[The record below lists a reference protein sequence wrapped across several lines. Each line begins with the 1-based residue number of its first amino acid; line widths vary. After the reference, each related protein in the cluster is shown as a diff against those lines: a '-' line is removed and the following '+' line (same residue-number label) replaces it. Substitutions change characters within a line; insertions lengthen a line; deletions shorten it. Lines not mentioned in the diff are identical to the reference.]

1 MNPPAPGGRTP
12 GERTANPNMNDIL
25 ADLTESQKAAV
36 THGTGPLLVLAG
48 PGSGKT
54 RVITRRIAWL
64 LSSGIPPHRILA
76 VTFTNKAA
84 EEMRSRLRAMNVSPG
99 STLATFHGLC
109 TRLLREFGA
118 EAGIPPRFTIYD
130 QADQKAVLR
139 EVYKEKGLDA
149 QRPPPAAVLRRIGR
163 DKSGLSRGGGRF
175 REVFGEGL
183 SEPLVREIAESYER
197 KLASASALDFDD
209 LLLRT
214 AKLLESRDDVRA
226 ALGLRYA
233 YIMVDE
239 YQDTN
244 TCQYRIARALARDHG
259 NLFVTGDPDQSIYG
273 WRGADIENILA
284 FERDFPGS
292 PVIRLEENF
301 RSTPQ
306 VLHLAD
312 RLIRSNVR
320 RKDKRLISRREA
332 GAAPRLYSFADEHEE
347 ALGAAA
353 WIRTMREDQDIEY
366 NRIAVFYR
374 INAMSRVL
382 EEALIRAHIPYQIV
396 KGLEF
401 LERREIKDML
411 AYLRLLANPADEIS
425 LLRIINRP
433 ARGIGETTIRKL
445 LSSARDAG
453 RDVWSLLEDPS
464 SIGGLPPAAS
474 SRLAEFHS
482 LIRDLQSRLDAPVTE
497 IARAVH
503 VRSGL
508 KNLLQEEKNED
519 ALENVEELIRAAE
532 EFDAEFAAAGG
543 LALFLHQ
550 TALMS
555 DVDAYDEA
563 AGAVSLMTL
572 HSAKGLEFA
581 AVLIVGVEDGL
592 IPHFRSAEDGR
603 DLEEERRLL
612 FVGITRAERIL
623 ALSHARSRTT
633 HGLTRPAALSS
644 FLRDIDGLEVVRSPL
659 TAGAF
664 GSGSPDRSVG
674 TPISVAA
681 PASADDAGGLS
692 GTVFKAGDRVNHPSI
707 GPGRIEQTIPDGE
720 RSRVVV
726 KFDSGARLTLVLK
739 FARLEPHGR

>member
-1 MNPPAPGGRTP
+1 
-12 GERTANPNMNDIL
+12 MNDIL
-25 ADLTESQKAAV
+25 ADLTDSQKAAV

-64 LSSGIPPHRILA
+64 ISTGVPPYRLLA

-84 EEMRSRLRAMNVSPG
+84 EEMRSRLRAMDVPRG
-99 STLATFHGLC
+99 STLSTFHSLC
-109 TRLLREFGA
+109 TRLLREFPA
-118 EAGIPPRFTIYD
+118 EAGVAPRFTIYD
-130 QADQKAVLR
+130 QSDQKAVLR
-139 EVYKEKGLDA
+139 EIYKGKGLDL
-149 QRPPPAAVLRRIGR
+149 QNHPPAAVLRRISR
-163 DKSGLSRGGGRF
+163 DKSGLSRSGIRF
-175 REVFGEGL
+175 REDFGARI
-183 SEPLVREIAESYER
+183 SEPLFQEIADSYER
-197 KLASASALDFDD
+197 KLASAGALDFDD

-214 AKLLESRDDVRA
+214 ANLLESRDDIRER
-226 ALGLRYA
+226 LGRRYE

-273 WRGADIENILA
+273 WRGADIENILT

-320 RKDKRLISRREA
+320 RKDKRLISRRAA
-332 GAAPRLYSFADEHEE
+332 GAAPRLYSFTDEHEE

-353 WIRTMREDQDIEY
+353 WIRMMREAQEIEY
-366 NRIAVFYR
+366 SRMAVFYR
-374 INAMSRVL
+374 TNAMSRVL

-411 AYLRLLANPADEIS
+411 AYLRVLSNPVDEIS

-445 LSSARDAG
+445 LSAAHAADRDA
-453 RDVWSLLEDPS
+453 WSLLQNPA
-464 SIGGLPPAAS
+464 SIEGLPPAAS
-474 SRLAEFHS
+474 TRLDEFRG
-482 LIRDLQSRLDAPVTE
+482 LVLDLQARLEAPVAE
-497 IARAVH
+497 IGREVFL
-503 VRSGL
+503 RSGL
-508 KNLLQEEKNED
+508 RAALQEEKNED
-519 ALENVEELIRAAE
+519 ALENVEELIRSAE
-532 EFDAEFAAAGG
+532 EFDAEFASAGG

-555 DVDAYDEA
+555 DVDSYDDA
-563 AGAVSLMTL
+563 SGAVSLMTL

-581 AVLIVGVEDGL
+581 AVLIVGVEDGV
-592 IPHFRSAEDGR
+592 IPHFRSKEDGR

-612 FVGITRAERIL
+612 FVGITRAERVL
-623 ALSHARSRTT
+623 ALSHARSRTM
-633 HGLTRPAALSS
+633 HGLTRPAALSP
-644 FLRDIDGLEVVRSPL
+644 FLRDIEGLEVVRSPFL
-659 TAGAF
+659 TGAF
-664 GSGSPDRSVG
+664 GAGSSVHGVG
-674 TPISVAA
+674 TPISVVA
-681 PASADDAGGLS
+681 PLSTDGFEGQAG
-692 GTVFKAGDRVNHPSI
+692 TEFKTGDRINHPSI

-720 RSRVVV
+720 RSRVVI

-739 FARLEPHGR
+739 FARLEPIGR